1 MGNSPSSLSKYRY
14 HFDDPKIGD
23 LDLSRVQVYKIDD
36 AVSAEAARNFLKNE
50 HILYVDCEGHYFG
63 NPDQKLGTVQVATG
77 LDCCLVFHITKY
89 RESLNLLKNLFES
102 DYVQKVFH
110 DCSGDSAVLLHEN
123 NIRLK
128 NSSVDD
134 TQIAHKVIQSTT
146 HGNPIDQTTG
156 LSLKDLYKIYCG
168 KNIPGNKRFNKSTS
182 AAFGG
187 NMWIDNRELTSGMI
201 KYAVVDALA
210 ICEVF
215 TEQNMMLR
223 RTPKYKELIKTQ
235 LEKKIKKFP
244 GEQIPQLETSS
255 GLSNWGLLAGAGAV
269 AVLALGAAAAANAG
283 KNENQKRDPSQ
294 RRKEYEEQK
303 KDECII
309 S

>member
-1 MGNSPSSLSKYRY
+1 MGNSQSLSSYRY

-23 LDLSRVQVYKIDD
+23 LDLSYVEVYRIDD
-36 AVSAEAARNFLKNE
+36 AISAEAARNFLKNKR
-50 HILYVDCEGHYFG
+50 ILYVDCEGRCFG
-63 NPDQKLGTVQVATG
+63 SSNQKLGTVQVATG

-134 TQIAHKVIQSTT
+134 TQIAHKVIQSSTY
-146 HGNPIDQTTG
+146 GNPIDKTTG
-156 LSLKDLYKIYCG
+156 LSLSDLYKIYCG
-168 KNIPGNKRFNKSTS
+168 KNIPGNKRFNKNTS

-187 NMWIDNRELTSGMI
+187 NMWTDNRELTSGMI

-215 TEQNMMLR
+215 TKQKTMLR
-223 RTPKYKELIKTQ
+223 KNPQYKELIKWQ
-235 LEKKIKKFP
+235 LEKKIKEFDR
-244 GEQIPQLETSS
+244 EQIPQLATSS

-269 AVLALGAAAAANAG
+269 AVLALGAAAVAG
-283 KNENQKRDPSQ
+283 ADKNEKQKRDPLQ